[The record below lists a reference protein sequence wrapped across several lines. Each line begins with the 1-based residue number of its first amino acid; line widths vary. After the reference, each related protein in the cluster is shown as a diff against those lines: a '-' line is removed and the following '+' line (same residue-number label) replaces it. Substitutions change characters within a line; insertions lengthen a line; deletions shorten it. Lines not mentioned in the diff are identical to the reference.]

1 MTPRQLELDRLQP
14 ARLDHEGRGKGGRLN
29 MKKAIFAALLLLVTT
44 QVFAETPIENDLDGN
59 ARALV
64 ASA

>member
-1 MTPRQLELDRLQP
+1 MTPRQLELVQS
-14 ARLDHEGRGKGGRLN
+14 DHEGRGKGGRLN

-59 ARALV
+59 ARALI